1 MSGPENAP
9 ISPVSVPTTAKAP
22 PPIVTRPLQTQTQ
35 RKSGSMSSASQS
47 RPTSS
52 SSSSAVSAP
61 SPWIRPISR
70 TSTAPSTSRPFS
82 ATATSTIGPSPPSSI
97 SFSPTS
103 ATHETSNAP
112 RAPSSVTPSI
122 SVTDLAAATGTSS
135 APISRTTTPPM
146 GSIVAIPPPPSATV
160 ASPGVNVASEAA
172 NQNAPKPRSLKAI
185 LQSIIATVD
194 EVRGRQNE
202 LDDVDEILLEISEL
216 KGHLEASNAEFTAL
230 REHMTREVAT
240 YKEKKDKE
248 LKTFK
253 ETKEKELLNF
263 KTSKTN
269 EIDTYKARKD
279 LEVKTFRTTKEQ
291 ELESYKATRTKEL
304 EDIRTS
310 KTKEIEELN
319 QARLKDRE
327 EFAASR
333 AQEIEDAIAAARRE
347 FAESHQHTEEEM
359 DKLRTERD
367 TAVFTKE
374 SLMAAFENRYA
385 QWDIDTRNHA
395 RDQARVK
402 QLEEELKNATDTM
415 SKLSSSLTQLTTDH
429 EKCASKDREFA
440 NNAKGLSSEVAA
452 LMVKSNLKA
461 KEASEYKK
469 QATDA
474 DKFRDLDNSFHDL
487 AWNFFSREL
496 PTPTIKLTDLPGS
509 LWSFPQVQSNS
520 KAAQYLRS
528 ALAEALISYKLSTC
542 IFRQFYV
549 PEASHVGFESM
560 RKILEWMDQEHADQ
574 AQAIRCQLAI
584 VSDKLPGVA
593 YLPTATATELC
604 NLLRPWLNPDSE
616 AGKSFK
622 EGLTLLMQRAM
633 AIWQQM
639 QRGSQLARAMVDSPE
654 QRWLA
659 AEDARERYSS
669 LTLDE
674 NLQKQQA
681 AAIALAGPEFDRP
694 IAVLFPQI
702 HFGNEIC
709 FSGHALFQS
718 QACVVA
724 ARAERNAT
732 STTAV
737 GFMPRRRTIDASSG
751 QRRPLTS
758 SSNPVPSTSGGI
770 PSSAQLEP
778 TSSAAS
784 GVRPAR
790 PSSRQAVQSRISG
803 FSHDGMCSSTSAR
816 GLGLG
821 FPGHQ
826 NPNFA
831 TTTTTVAAM
840 SSAMPATSVTN
851 AAFNHALPPNTQS
864 IPVMVR
870 PLPQATGPP
879 PVSQQDSE
887 SSFIGRLNRS
897 PSTLRRSSVIIRRQS
912 MAPSIAPSVASTEG
926 TIIGGVSPIMP
937 MYSPDFLLPSGS
949 ASMSTSYPHHNY

>member
-9 ISPVSVPTTAKAP
+9 ISPAPVPTTAKAP
-22 PPIVTRPLQTQTQ
+22 PPIVTRPLQTQAQ
-35 RKSGSMSSASQS
+35 RKSGAMSSTSQS
-47 RPTSS
+47 RPT

-61 SPWIRPISR
+61 SPLIRPISR

-82 ATATSTIGPSPPSSI
+82 TTATSTMGPSPPSSI

-146 GSIVAIPPPPSATV
+146 GSIVAIPPPPSAAV
-160 ASPGVNVASEAA
+160 ASPGANVASAAA
-172 NQNAPKPRSLKAI
+172 NQNALKPRSLKAI

-202 LDDVDEILLEISEL
+202 LDDVDEMLLEISEL

-230 REHMTREVAT
+230 REHMTREVTT

-253 ETKEKELLNF
+253 ETKEKELQNF

-269 EIDTYKARKD
+269 EIDTYKARKE
-279 LEVKTFRTTKEQ
+279 LEVRTFRTTKEQ
-291 ELESYKATRTKEL
+291 ELEAYKATRTKEL
-304 EDIRTS
+304 EDIRAS

-333 AQEIEDAIAAARRE
+333 AQEIEDAVAAARRE
-347 FAESHQHTEEEM
+347 FTESHQHTEEEM

-415 SKLSSSLTQLTTDH
+415 SKLSSSLTQLTSDH

-469 QATDA
+469 QATEYKKRYEKSHSRLGMLTLDTKDIA

-542 IFRQFYV
+542 IFRQFYI

-584 VSDKLPGVA
+584 VSDKLPDVA

-604 NLLRPWLNPDSE
+604 NLLQPWLNPDSE

-681 AAIALAGPEFDRP
+681 AAMALAGPEFDRP

-732 STTAV
+732 TTAAV

-758 SSNPVPSTSGGI
+758 SSNPVPSTGGGI
-770 PSSAQLEP
+770 PPGAQLEP
-778 TSSAAS
+778 TDSAAS

-803 FSHDGMCSSTSAR
+803 FSHDVMKKLSGFCQKKSNRSSRA
-816 GLGLG
+816 
-821 FPGHQ
+821 H
-826 NPNFA
+826 
-831 TTTTTVAAM
+831 
-840 SSAMPATSVTN
+840 
-851 AAFNHALPPNTQS
+851 S
-864 IPVMVR
+864 IANDSGIGTPV
-870 PLPQATGPP
+870 
-879 PVSQQDSE
+879 QDSTTDDG
-887 SSFIGRLNRS
+887 SLIQNGRLGRLQTRS
-897 PSTLRRSSVIIRRQS
+897 MTLPITST
-912 MAPSIAPSVASTEG
+912 AA
-926 TIIGGVSPIMP
+926 
-937 MYSPDFLLPSGS
+937 
-949 ASMSTSYPHHNY
+949 